1 MGSSVFVSGGRR
13 SRWLPIVGVVTVGV
27 LGLAACG
34 SGSSGGGSTGA
45 AAPSSGGSSSAPA
58 ASGGADVSA
67 FQSSLSKFEAVPTYS
82 GPTTG
87 PKPQAGKSI
96 AIVECAAVNTGCAAG
111 AAGVKAAATKAG
123 WTSTIYDGQGTPA
136 GASAAMISAVAKHVD
151 GIVLLAIASPT
162 IIQGMTAA
170 KKAGVPVVS
179 VVSDNPVGSGSGD
192 VYSEVSG
199 DTVDSGKAIADY
211 FVTASKGTA
220 VAASF
225 HIPSLVS
232 TVNRYK
238 GFINEFGKCTGCKI
252 VSDQKYGIVSQAQ
265 FTNIIKATMNA
276 HPEIKYIFVDV
287 SQYATIAATA
297 LKGMGLSSKV
307 GVAGV
312 DCLPAEVQSIKDG
325 TGEVACSNDALSES
339 GYATINEMIRGIA
352 KQPPLH
358 EAIPLRLLDKQIV
371 SSDSPPYLGG
381 FTPAAGYLK
390 LWGKS

>member
-1 MGSSVFVSGGRR
+1 
-13 SRWLPIVGVVTVGV
+13 
-27 LGLAACG
+27 
-34 SGSSGGGSTGA
+34 
-45 AAPSSGGSSSAPA
+45 
-58 ASGGADVSA
+58 
-67 FQSSLSKFEAVPTYS
+67 
-82 GPTTG
+82 
-87 PKPQAGKSI
+87 
-96 AIVECAAVNTGCAAG
+96 
-111 AAGVKAAATKAG
+111 
-123 WTSTIYDGQGTPA
+123 
-136 GASAAMISAVAKHVD
+136 MISAVAKHVD

-179 VVSDNPVGSGSGD
+179 VVADNPVGTAPGD

-211 FVTASKGTA
+211 FVVASKGTA

-238 GFINEFGKCTGCKI
+238 GFINEFNKCTGCKI

-265 FTNIIKATMNA
+265 FTNVIKATMNA
-276 HPEIKYIFVDV
+276 HPDIKYIFVDV
-287 SQYATIAATA
+287 SQYATIAANA

-339 GYATINEMIRGIA
+339 GYATVNEMIRGIA
-352 KQPPLH
+352 KVAALH

-371 SSDSPPYLGG
+371 TSDTPPYLGG
-381 FTPAAGYLK
+381 YTPAAGYLK

>member
-1 MGSSVFVSGGRR
+1 MGSSDFDSGGRR
-13 SRWLPIVGVVTVGV
+13 RRWLPVVGLVTVGV
-27 LGLAACG
+27 LGVAACG
-34 SGSSGGGSTGA
+34 SGSSG
-45 AAPSSGGSSSAPA
+45 SAPA
-58 ASGGADVSA
+58 AGSSPSASSGSGGADLSG
-67 FQSSLSKFEAVPTYS
+67 FQSGLAAFEAVPKYD
-82 GPTTG
+82 GPTSG
-87 PKPQAGKSI
+87 PKPQPGKSI
-96 AIVECAAVNTGCAAG
+96 AVVECAAVNTGCAAG
-111 AAGVKAAATKAG
+111 AAGVKSAATAAG
-123 WTSTIYDGQGTPA
+123 WTTTIYDGQGTPA
-136 GASAAMISAVAKHVD
+136 GASAAMVSAVAKHVD

-170 KKAGVPVVS
+170 KKAGIPVVS

-211 FVTASKGTA
+211 FVVASKGTA

-238 GFINEFGKCTGCKI
+238 GFINEFSKCSGCKI

-276 HPEIKYIFVDV
+276 HPNIQYIFVDV
-287 SQYATIAATA
+287 SQYATIAANA

-339 GYATINEMIRGIA
+339 GYATVNEMIRGIA
-352 KQPPLH
+352 KVPPLH

-371 SSDSPPYLGG
+371 SSDTPPYLGG
-381 FTPAAGYLK
+381 FTPATGYLK